1 MLRLRMWFAVLA
13 FACSCFVRAESPGSS
28 ADAWLRL
35 HGSNTVGQRL
45 APELAVAFAEADGW
59 RVESRRAERLDEL
72 RIGIVRGRERGVIE
86 IAAHGTGTGLQ
97 ALLDG
102 RADLWMASRAVTA
115 EELQRASAW
124 GRLDHP
130 RQEHVIAL
138 DGVAV
143 IVHPRSSLRALA
155 IADVRRLFSGEAHD
169 WTALGREPGK
179 VALHARDDRSGT
191 FDTFRALVLAGAPL
205 AATAKRYE
213 SSDELVAA
221 VAADPDAIGFV
232 GLDSIAGTRALAI
245 SDTGTRALEPRRLE
259 VATEDYALSRRL
271 YLYAAEL
278 QSERVRA
285 FVEFAQGEVGQRI
298 AERVGFVGQ
307 QLTAVRETPR
317 ADMPSEYLALTEGA
331 QRVSVN
337 FRFDTGLTYLDGK
350 ALRDLQRL
358 AEFLDGEAMRG
369 VEVALIGFSDA
380 KEASPIDAIMLSN
393 DRADYIAQMLSRAGV
408 PVRRI
413 RGMADASPVASN
425 LSEFGRG
432 KNRRVEVWVRARA
445 AAALEAARPAR

>member
-1 MLRLRMWFAVLA
+1 MNW
-13 FACSCFVRAESPGSS
+13 SPRSPPIPTRSASS
-28 ADAWLRL
+28 A
-35 HGSNTVGQRL
+35 S
-45 APELAVAFAEADGW
+45 
-59 RVESRRAERLDEL
+59 
-72 RIGIVRGRERGVIE
+72 I
-86 IAAHGTGTGLQ
+86 
-97 ALLDG
+97 
-102 RADLWMASRAVTA
+102 
-115 EELQRASAW
+115 
-124 GRLDHP
+124 
-130 RQEHVIAL
+130 
-138 DGVAV
+138 
-143 IVHPRSSLRALA
+143 RS
-155 IADVRRLFSGEAHD
+155 
-169 WTALGREPGK
+169 
-179 VALHARDDRSGT
+179 
-191 FDTFRALVLAGAPL
+191 
-205 AATAKRYE
+205 
-213 SSDELVAA
+213 
-221 VAADPDAIGFV
+221 
-232 GLDSIAGTRALAI
+232 AGTRALAI
-245 SDTGTRALEPRRLE
+245 SDTGTHALEPRRLE

-278 QSERVRA
+278 QTERVRA

-358 AEFLDGEAMRG
+358 AEFLDSEAMRG

-393 DRADYIAQMLSRAGV
+393 DRADYIAQMLNRAGV

-425 LSEFGRG
+425 HSEFGRG

-445 AAALEAARPAR
+445 AAALEAARPTR